1 MSQKFPNK
9 TNGHKTNGQKTSGQM
24 VNSTSHASTSLASVD
39 FETFESGAFNTRA
52 YHELLEN
59 PHIELDGLQRL
70 EENLARLEDLHGR
83 LQFLMRDIT
92 SLLKK

>member
-1 MSQKFPNK
+1 MSQKFTNK
-9 TNGHKTNGQKTSGQM
+9 TIGQVAS
-24 VNSTSHASTSLASVD
+24 STSHASTNFAGFEGD
-39 FETFESGAFNTRA
+39 REFETGAFKTRA

>member
-24 VNSTSHASTSLASVD
+24 VNSTSHVSTSLASVD
-39 FETFESGAFNTRA
+39 FETFDSGAFNTRA